1 MNSRQTDIFKYF
13 NEKNS
18 KYQCK
23 FCNWSTSKNAT
34 RMSDHIIKK
43 FGSVQKKFDKFI
55 LTIKT
60 NKKVSAIYNK
70 IDFT

>member
-1 MNSRQTDIFKYF
+1 MNTRQTDIFKYF
-13 NEKNS
+13 NQTNS

-43 FGSVQKKFDKFI
+43 CWKCPKEIRQVYFDTKNKQKK
-55 LTIKT
+55 
-60 NKKVSAIYNK
+60 
-70 IDFT
+70 